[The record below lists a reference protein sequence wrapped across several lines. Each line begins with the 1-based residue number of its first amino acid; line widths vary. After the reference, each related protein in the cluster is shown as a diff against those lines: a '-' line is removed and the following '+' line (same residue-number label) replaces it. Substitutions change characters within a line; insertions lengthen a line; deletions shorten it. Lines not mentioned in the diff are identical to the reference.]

1 MRLSI
6 TGFQRED
13 YLRILEKPS
22 RAALFLTSVTL
33 VLFVLASSPGQHI
46 ARAQDAKGQP
56 KKETVDEKTLRALIT
71 QLGDASFDKREAAN
85 KRLADIG
92 APALLLLKKTA
103 KESDDAEVRE
113 RALKI
118 IDGIENQLFPFIWS
132 FSGQKNQAI
141 TCVALCPNGKH
152 FVSGSFSSI
161 LLWDVES
168 GKQLSKLGGGARSMA
183 ISADGKK
190 LLVGSDNKNAYV
202 IDMATG
208 KDLQKL
214 TGHTAAIFGVALL
227 PDGKRAVT
235 GAKDNSLRLWDIE
248 NGKQLADFPG
258 VVEGVYSLALS
269 PDGRS
274 VAVGH
279 YKLGNRPSGTLR
291 LWDVETQQEIRE
303 FPGHTREVTGVSFS
317 ADGKLLLSSSFDRTV
332 RLWDVA
338 SSKQLKKFDCESLME
353 HAYFVGDGKKVL
365 CCGKE
370 TELTLQLWDVEQGKR
385 IMRSP
390 AVPGGF
396 RDIAPLPD
404 GNRAVGAGVDGNL
417 RLWQWQK

>member
-1 MRLSI
+1 M
-6 TGFQRED
+6 
-13 YLRILEKPS
+13 
-22 RAALFLTSVTL
+22 
-33 VLFVLASSPGQHI
+33 
-46 ARAQDAKGQP
+46 
-56 KKETVDEKTLRALIT
+56 
-71 QLGDASFDKREAAN
+71 
-85 KRLADIG
+85 
-92 APALLLLKKTA
+92 
-103 KESDDAEVRE
+103 
-113 RALKI
+113 
-118 IDGIENQLFPFIWS
+118 
-132 FSGQKNQAI
+132 
-141 TCVALCPNGKH
+141 
-152 FVSGSFSSI
+152 SGSFSSI

-235 GAKDNSLRLWDIE
+235 GRKDNSLRLWDIE

-303 FPGHTREVTGVSFS
+303 FPGHTQRS
-317 ADGKLLLSSSFDRTV
+317 DRRLLLGGR
-332 RLWDVA
+332 
-338 SSKQLKKFDCESLME
+338 Q
-353 HAYFVGDGKKVL
+353 
-365 CCGKE
+365 
-370 TELTLQLWDVEQGKR
+370 TLAFEQ
-385 IMRSP
+385 
-390 AVPGGF
+390 F
-396 RDIAPLPD
+396 
-404 GNRAVGAGVDGNL
+404 
-417 RLWQWQK
+417 